1 MRIAAIIPC
10 HNEES
15 SIGLVINGI
24 RSELPN
30 AQVFV
35 CDNASTDQTR
45 SSAELAGADV
55 IFERTRGKGNA
66 VRRLFRDVEA
76 DVYILI
82 DGDNTYSTRMLREH
96 IRSVIEEG
104 FDMVTGE
111 RQLQTL
117 KQRSGHKIGNMLF
130 TQFLKM
136 VFSVN
141 SNDVFSGYR
150 ILSRR
155 LVKTFPC
162 ISPEFEIEAE
172 LEIYSARMKLP
183 TSSFPVEMAQRVNSE
198 SKLSTIRDGIK
209 ILVLATRMLHREYPL
224 TLYSSISF
232 VLFVGALVLFLPIY
246 SEFLITGL
254 VPRVPTVITCSTLG
268 IASIL
273 VFITGFILKE
283 ITNSRYE
290 ARYLAYLSIGRKSIN
305 RE

>member
-1 MRIAAIIPC
+1 MKVAAIIPC

-15 SIGLVINGI
+15 SIGLVVEGI
-24 RSELPN
+24 RSELPD

-45 SSAELAGADV
+45 RSAELAGAEV

-66 VRRLFRDVEA
+66 VRRLFRDIEA
-76 DVYILI
+76 DIYILI
-82 DGDNTYSTRMLREH
+82 DGDNTYSTKMLGEH
-96 IRSVIEEG
+96 IRLVAHDG
-104 FDMVTGE
+104 FDMAVGQ
-111 RQLQTL
+111 RQMQAL
-117 KQRSGHKIGNMLF
+117 KQRSGHKTGNIIF
-130 TQFLKM
+130 TRFLKM
-136 VFSVN
+136 IFSVD

-183 TSSFPVEMAQRVNSE
+183 VASFPVQMTQRVNSE
-198 SKLSTIRDGIK
+198 SKLNTIQDGIK
-209 ILVLATRMLHREYPL
+209 ILILAIRMLHREYPL
-224 TLYSSISF
+224 MLYSSISF
-232 VLFVGALVLFLPIY
+232 ILFTGALILFLPIY
-246 SEFLITGL
+246 KEFIATGL
-254 VPRVPTVITCSTLG
+254 VPRIPTVITCSTLG
-268 IASIL
+268 IFSIL

-290 ARYLAYLSIGRKSIN
+290 SRYLTYLSIGKTAITQK
-305 RE
+305 